1 MPSRDVLPWDHRL
14 SLEAVTCN
22 ARSASA
28 LLESRLTVL
37 IILTREPSVT
47 TNVDVAS
54 EEAASEADDD
64 HTFNHIPPPARPE

>member
-1 MPSRDVLPWDHRL
+1 VGS
-14 SLEAVTCN
+14 SAVT
-22 ARSASA
+22 RSGDPQLAIRLGAVRVPSQ
-28 LLESRLTVL
+28 LTVL
-37 IILTREPSVT
+37 ISLTREPSVT